1 MASPSC
7 QTMDVAS
14 RPLRKGRDLMSNP
27 LEAPSVPALMNV
39 PSRIDQAAPGCAA
52 SLALE
57 IKGEAEK

>member
-1 MASPSC
+1 
-7 QTMDVAS
+7 MDLAS

-52 SLALE
+52 SRALE